1 MALFNTTASQSVI
14 TTLNLSA
21 KSEGMIANNLANYDT
36 PGYKSESL
44 SFQHQL
50 QQALAQG
57 PDQVAQVKGRV
68 SVNSLALQPDLNS
81 VSLTQQTTDL
91 AKIQLLY
98 QTAVQSF
105 NYKDTEIKIVS
116 EGRAL

>member
-1 MALFNTTASQSVI
+1 MGLYNTTATQSIV
-14 TTLNLSA
+14 TTLNLSQKA
-21 KSEGMIANNLANYDT
+21 EGMMANNLANYDT

-50 QQALAQG
+50 AQAITQG
-57 PDQVAQVKGRV
+57 PGAVSRVRGQVV
-68 SVNSLALQPDLNS
+68 VNTMALQPNLNS

-91 AKIQLLY
+91 AKTQLLY
-98 QTAVQSF
+98 QSAVQAF
-105 NYKDTEIKIVS
+105 NYKTTEIKIVT